1 MSKPKNREA
10 LCQAS
15 CGNLGFF
22 MVKGFE
28 LEYSPSNPNYFKF
41 RIRAVWGHV
50 PPPLLQGF
58 NPSRCVGASELCG
71 ACLPDDIPKVGW
83 MDVKMGKEFH
93 DAVNKL
99 GFELDVSLANLLI
112 SMCNCGKIWYARK
125 MFDEMPEIDVASLTS
140 IICGYFSV
148 GKIEESWH

>member
-1 MSKPKNREA
+1 MERSTRCNDP
-10 LCQAS
+10 
-15 CGNLGFF
+15 
-22 MVKGFE
+22 
-28 LEYSPSNPNYFKF
+28 
-41 RIRAVWGHV
+41 V
-50 PPPLLQGF
+50 PPQYDIVRFGLPVHGF
-58 NPSRCVGASELCG
+58 VSGSSGGASELCG
-71 ACLPDDIPKVGW
+71 AYLPDDIPRVGW

-148 GKIEESWH
+148 GKIEESRH